1 MHALRSQIALT
12 VVAFVL
18 GLLVVAQ
25 LQSQQTAPALA
36 GVSSQDL
43 TILVAN
49 LNTRNDQLRTEIATL
64 DRELGDLRA
73 DRSRGETSLDQ
84 LRDDLLDVR
93 AFAGQE
99 PVAGPGVSV
108 TVSGPIGAPA
118 VAELINELRN
128 AGAEAMAI
136 EDVRIVPGSVVAG
149 APGGLSLEST
159 PLSDP
164 FEIRAIGSP
173 EALTG
178 SLTRI
183 GGIVAQLGAAEE
195 LATVTV
201 TPVERMVVPASER
214 NLLPRYGKPSL

>member
-108 TVSGPIGAPA
+108 TVAGPIGAPA

-136 EDVRIVPGSVVAG
+136 EGVRIVPGSVVAG